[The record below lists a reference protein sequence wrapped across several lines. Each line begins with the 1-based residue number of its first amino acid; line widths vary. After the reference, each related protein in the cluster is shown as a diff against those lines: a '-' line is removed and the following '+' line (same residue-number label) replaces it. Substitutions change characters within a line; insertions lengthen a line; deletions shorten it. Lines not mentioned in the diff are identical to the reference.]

1 MFFKMGVLKIPNIHR
16 KTLVLESL
24 FNKILI
30 NLQVCNFIKKRLQR
44 RCFHVNIAKF
54 LKSKFEA
61 FYGTSLEAASPSHF

>member
-1 MFFKMGVLKIPNIHR
+1 MFFKMGVLKIPNIYR

-61 FYGTSLEAASPSHF
+61 FYGTSLVAASPSHF